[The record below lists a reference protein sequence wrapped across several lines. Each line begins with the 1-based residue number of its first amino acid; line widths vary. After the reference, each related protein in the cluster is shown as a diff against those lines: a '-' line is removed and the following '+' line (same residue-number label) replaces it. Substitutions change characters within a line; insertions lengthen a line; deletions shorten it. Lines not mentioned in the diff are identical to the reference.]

1 MKAMATRARVTPRLK
16 NSAPERA
23 SATMAVS
30 TTGGG
35 GSFAGP
41 TRSVVIH
48 QLARNTS
55 NDSRRSTSVSDDRV
69 VVGAGLEFLARPDQ
83 FVAANIS
90 QHAIENARVGFLVGG
105 RATGDSFPITIA
117 VDAERGS

>member
-1 MKAMATRARVTPRLK
+1 MAVPTVIARMKAMATRDRVTPRLK

-23 SATMAVS
+23 SAMMAVS

-48 QLARNTS
+48 QLARNTR
-55 NDSRRSTSVSDDRV
+55 NESRRSTSVSDDRV
-69 VVGAGLEFLARPDQ
+69 VVGAGLEFLRRPDQ
-83 FVAANIS
+83 FAAADIN
-90 QHAIENARVGFLVGG
+90 QHAIENA
-105 RATGDSFPITIA
+105 
-117 VDAERGS
+117 